1 MIANLCPSGC
11 PDREREQLRGILVS
25 IQLQLGK
32 GCGVTLDWLADTSLL
47 AVQLH
52 RALHLERR
60 WVGGVAGNAN
70 EDEPFLVCACPVVD
84 DLRADKGRVA
94 IKNLLRRRG
103 TVCC

>member
-11 PDREREQLRGILVS
+11 SNRERKQLRDALVS
-25 IQLQLGK
+25 IQLQLGE
-32 GCGVTLDWLADTSLL
+32 GCGVILDWLADATLL
-47 AVQLH
+47 AAQLH

-84 DLRADKGRVA
+84 NLRSNKGGMTVEDV
-94 IKNLLRRRG
+94 LRRRG
-103 TVCC
+103 LV